1 MRLKPWVKV
10 VLGILGVFLVLCVM
24 RYIGV
29 SLYEHDKEKAIK
41 RCGGENNIVE
51 KVTNQGDIYFNC
63 KD

>member
-1 MRLKPWVKV
+1 MKLRLWVKV
-10 VLGILGVFLVLCVM
+10 VLGILGIVLVLCVM
-24 RYIGV
+24 HFIGT
-29 SLYEHDKEKAIK
+29 SLYNHDKENAIK